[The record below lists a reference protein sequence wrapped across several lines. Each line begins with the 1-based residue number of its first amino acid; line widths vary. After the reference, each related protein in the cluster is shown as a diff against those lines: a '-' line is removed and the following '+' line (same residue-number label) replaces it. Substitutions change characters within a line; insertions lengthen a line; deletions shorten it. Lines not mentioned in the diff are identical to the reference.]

1 MTNGA
6 RLTVLQAIAR
16 ALRGEA
22 AAAAPPPLQRDEE
35 EVRPSDGADLVRSF
49 CSELTLLGG
58 GVTTVE
64 DAQACAAEINHR
76 LRAAGTAKLAVQ
88 SSPLARE
95 VARNLSGIDVI
106 VAREAPLAALEA
118 CGCSLVEAQALFADT
133 GSALVLADNSGDRTL
148 PYLARTCFVVTTME
162 KLHATLNSAA
172 LSGLQQ
178 AAQSGARGEAVIV
191 TGPSRTADIEK
202 ILILGAHGPAELHV
216 YILEKSPP

>member
-1 MTNGA
+1 MTVGA

-22 AAAAPPPLQRDEE
+22 AAAAPPPLHGDEE
-35 EVRPSDGADLVRSF
+35 TRPSELAELVRSF
-49 CSELTLLGG
+49 GSELTLLGG

-64 DAQACAAEINHR
+64 DAPACAADIDRR
-76 LRAAGTAKLAVQ
+76 LRAAGAAKLAVQ

-106 VAREAPLAALEA
+106 VAREAPLAALET
-118 CGCSLVEAQALFADT
+118 CGCSLVEAQALLADT

-162 KLHATLNSAA
+162 KLHPTLNSAA
-172 LSGLQQ
+172 LLGLQQ

-216 YILEKSPP
+216 FILEKSPP